1 MTIAAT
7 MYRAITFSVLSRY
20 VVYAAKIVS
29 LMILARI
36 FSPDLFGLIASA
48 TVFSVFFQALADFG
62 LAPAVINLKHLSK
75 TDRDGLF
82 SLTLLL
88 GLVFG
93 LGFLAIGAP
102 MASFYKQPS
111 LRLVIPFVAAS
122 LAFYSAS
129 IMPTALM
136 LRDQRFSQMAIVG
149 VLAEIGST
157 LCVIG
162 LTQIWNPLL
171 ALASKTLVQAAL
183 NFLGLLAFSGQTEFG
198 RPSPGTKLAAIRPL
212 ASFSAY
218 QLGFNIVNYF
228 SRNLDNMLVG
238 RYMGPTALGIYNEAY
253 QIMRYPLML
262 LTFAMTPAIQPVI
275 SRHAHEVDI
284 VRVWHDGFAQK
295 LSLLGALVACLVFAL
310 SEWIVMFVL
319 GPQWKATVPV
329 VRILA
334 IAVPA
339 QVVLSTSGSFFQA
352 LGRADTL
359 FKSGL
364 LSAFVM
370 VPAIALGVHQ
380 GLTALCWYLVGAFY
394 INFVQA
400 YYLLYRHVL
409 NQGFGP
415 FLLRMTPMFAVVL
428 LMVSIAWSDPSWLS

>member
-7 MYRAITFSVLSRY
+7 MYRAITFSMLSRY
-20 VVYAAKIVS
+20 AVYAAKIAS
-29 LMILARI
+29 LMVLARI
-36 FSPDLFGLIASA
+36 FSPDQFGLVASTA
-48 TVFSVFFQALADFG
+48 VFSVFFQALADFG
-62 LAPAVINLKHLSK
+62 LAPAVINLKCLSK
-75 TDRDGLF
+75 PDRDGLF

-93 LGFLAIGAP
+93 LSFLAASAP
-102 MASFYKQPS
+102 IISFYKQPS
-111 LRLVIPFVAAS
+111 LRLVIPFVAVS
-122 LAFYSAS
+122 LIFYSAS

-136 LRDQRFSQMAIVG
+136 LRDQRFSQIAIVG
-149 VLAEIGST
+149 VLAEIGSA
-157 LCVIG
+157 LCAIG
-162 LTQIWNPLL
+162 LAQVWHPLL
-171 ALASKTLVQAAL
+171 ALASKTLVQAVL
-183 NFLGLLAFSGQTEFG
+183 NFIGLLAFSAKTEFG
-198 RPSPGTKLAAIRPL
+198 RPSPGVKLSAIRPL

-238 RYMGPTALGIYNEAY
+238 RYMGPTALGAYNEAY

-275 SRHAHEVDI
+275 ARHAHDVVT
-284 VRVWHDGFAQK
+284 VRTVHDDFAQK
-295 LSLLGALVACLVFAL
+295 LSLLGAVVAFVLFVM
-310 SEWIVMFVL
+310 SEKIVMLVL
-319 GPQWKATVPV
+319 GPQWQATVPV

-334 IAVPA
+334 IAIPA

-352 LGRADTL
+352 LGRTDML

-364 LSAFVM
+364 LSALVL

-380 GLTALCWYLVGAFY
+380 GLAALCWYLVGAFY

-400 YYLLYRHVL
+400 YYLLYKHVL
-409 NQGFGP
+409 NFGFDL
-415 FLLRMTPMFAVVL
+415 FLIKMVPMFLVVL
-428 LMVSIAWSDPSWLS
+428 AMTLIAWNGSSWLL